1 MNYMNK
7 TAAMSGNMG
16 QNADQTPDYF
26 PIAMAYVPG
35 RSGSSPIRWSRAL
48 TGEPFSRSLICR
60 LLWGG
65 ACK

>member
-26 PIAMAYVPG
+26 PIAMAYVP
-35 RSGSSPIRWSRAL
+35 
-48 TGEPFSRSLICR
+48 
-60 LLWGG
+60 
-65 ACK
+65 